1 MNCYET
7 RLKMGRPYIRDKR
20 LVFLLCLFLCH
31 MFRYS
36 KEGLILVLSENSG
49 TSDGLISQ
57 R

>member
-7 RLKMGRPYIRDKR
+7 RLNMGRPYIRDKR